1 MNNVFKASERA
12 SKIEY
17 AIRDVVVPAD
27 ELEKNGHEIIKLNL
41 GDPLASVSYTHL
53 RAHET

>member
-17 AIRDVVVPAD
+17 AIRDVVIPAD

-41 GDPLASVSYTHL
+41 
-53 RAHET
+53 ETL

>member
-12 SKIEY
+12 CKIEY

-27 ELEKNGHEIIKLNL
+27 ILEKKRPSDN
-41 GDPLASVSYTHL
+41 
-53 RAHET
+53 

>member
-1 MNNVFKASERA
+1 MINVFKASERA

-27 ELEKNGHEIIKLNL
+27 KLETQGHHIIKLNL
-41 GDPLASVSYTHL
+41 GGPALAIWAFHTYPYD
-53 RAHET
+53 